1 MKNELSVKIGTRD
14 VKCIL
19 LDGFYMNMPLTG
31 NLHRHNYT
39 EIHILCGESTCFELE
54 NRKLCFSGS
63 CVFAIPAGKLH
74 RFFCA
79 DGVQHS
85 AFLIE
90 AETEKFLQLDIPKET
105 ALSFF
110 DEIKK
115 CKDSENYTKV
125 AAYISLLCSDIIGA
139 DALTAT
145 PITDTAF
152 IINNFF
158 SVNYSKEATLS
169 DLAAELHYS
178 EKHTERLVRKHT
190 GMTFKQAMI
199 EYRMSVASH
208 LAKTTDMPLSEIAE
222 RVGYNS
228 YNGFWQAYRQY
239 QKKD

>member
-1 MKNELSVKIGTRD
+1 MKNELTVKIGTRE

-19 LDGFYMNMPLTG
+19 LDGFYMNTPPTG

-39 EIHILCGESTCFELE
+39 EIHILCGELVCLELE
-54 NRKLCFSGS
+54 NKQLSFSGS

-74 RFFCA
+74 RFLDA
-79 DGVQHS
+79 TNARHT

-90 AETEKFLQLDIPKET
+90 SETDDFWQTDIPETT
-105 ALSFF
+105 ALAFF
-110 DEIKK
+110 AEIEK
-115 CKDSENYTKV
+115 CSDSGDYTKI
-125 AAYISLLCSDIIGA
+125 AAYISLLCGDMIGERT
-139 DALTAT
+139 LEVT

-158 SVNYSKEATLS
+158 SVNYNKEASLA

-178 EKHTERLVRKHT
+178 EKHTERLVQKHT
-190 GMTFKQAMI
+190 GMTFRQAMI